1 MRGHTNDS
9 SAGTSNNQGNANITH
24 NNIRQ
29 NNTTNLQSNF
39 ASKSMDSSKSEGGL
53 RSNSLVS
60 STISDYAKRK
70 HEISARKF
78 QKIIDDSREER
89 EEKNSARTFN
99 DDFEENLQNLS
110 IFTEK
115 AKKRLSTPDKSRNND
130 RKLKKSLILSKS
142 NDDLNLSVVDKA
154 FLKNK
159 KKIVEDQEFSD
170 DLTPPQS
177 FHDNFSVGRG
187 NDYNIHA
194 LFHCFTIDFDIIN

>member
-9 SAGTSNNQGNANITH
+9 SAGSNNNQGNANISY

-29 NNTTNLQSNF
+29 NNPTNNQPNF
-39 ASKSMDSSKSEGGL
+39 ASKSMDSNKLEYGM

-60 STISDYAKRK
+60 NNASDDAKRK
-70 HEISARKF
+70 HEVSARKF
-78 QKIIDDSREER
+78 QKIIDDNREER

-130 RKLKKSLILSKS
+130 RKLKNNLILSKS
-142 NDDLNLSVVDKA
+142 NNDLNLSAMNNA

-159 KKIVEDQEFSD
+159 KKNIEDQEYSD

-177 FHDNFSVGRG
+177 FHDNFAVDIGRG
-187 NDYNIHA
+187 NDYHIHIFI
-194 LFHCFTIDFDIIN
+194 LLVLHSC